1 MWPVQCQTLLL
12 HLKCP
17 NSILPYSMEQ
27 SPSWEANCFS
37 CSQEIPCILWNLKF
51 HYRIHKCPS
60 PVPIL
65 THIDLVHALTS
76 HFLKMHLNIILPSM
90 PGCSKW
96 SLSLRFPHQNLLYIF
111 PLPHA
116 CYMPLPPHSS
126 WFDHLNNIGWG
137 VQVFKILII

>member
-1 MWPVQCQTLLL
+1 MWPAQFQTLLL

-27 SPSWEANCFS
+27 SPSWDANRFS
-37 CSQEIPCILWNLKF
+37 PSQEIPCILWNLKF
-51 HYRIHKCPS
+51 HHRIHKCPP
-60 PVPIL
+60 PVPVL

-90 PGCSKW
+90 PVCSKW
-96 SLSLRFPHQNLLYIF
+96 SLSLRFPHQNSLYIF

-126 WFDHLNNIGWG
+126 WFDHPNNIGWG
-137 VQVFKILII
+137 VHIIKILII